1 MNIGLFGGSFD
12 PIHNGHL
19 SIIRG
24 ALKSGAVD
32 CVIVI
37 PTVRNSFK
45 RGRILNVAPYR
56 YYMVETVVEDEFKDN
71 VFLSDIE
78 FFYDGISYT
87 TTTISKIKDEK
98 YIVPFL
104 IDNGIKKKK
113 ASEKHNYF
121 WLCGTDLLPT
131 FDKWYDPQGIIN
143 QAQLMVALRPGME
156 VDIKSEELRLS
167 EALGMEVSINSFKI
181 KGIEA
186 ASSAIRNAKVYDDV
200 PESALE
206 FIKIHAI
213 YESND
218 VFDKVSDE
226 TMMKFYELTIG
237 IYPYLRKKRLL
248 HTINVAILS
257 ARYAMIYGGDVDK
270 ALIAG
275 LMHDCA
281 KELPEDEQKK
291 MAYSLCGNLFDD
303 SKLYHSPAGAVF
315 AKEKFGIEDEEI
327 LNAITYHTTGRGGMT
342 LLDKCVFLADKLEP
356 ARTYTD
362 LSQMRKTALTDL
374 DEALRMCQASVIKK
388 FEEKGRKLHPLTA
401 EFASDLRK

>member
-45 RGRILNVAPYR
+45 RGRILSVAPYR
-56 YYMVETVVEDEFKDN
+56 FYMVKTVVEDEFKDN
-71 VFLSDIE
+71 VFVSDIE

-98 YIVPFL
+98 YLVPFL

-113 ASEKHNYF
+113 ASEDHKFY
-121 WLCGTDLLPT
+121 WLCGTDLLPN
-131 FDKWYDPQGIIN
+131 FDKWYDPVGIIS
-143 QAQLMVALRPGME
+143 QAQLMVAVRPGME
-156 VDIKSEELRLS
+156 LDINSEAERLSNALNTKVKIKS
-167 EALGMEVSINSFKI
+167 FDI

-186 ASSAIRNAKVYDDV
+186 ASSSIRREKDYEDL
-200 PESALE
+200 PKSARE
-206 FIKIHAI
+206 FIKTHAL

-218 VFDKVSDE
+218 VFEKVSDSAME
-226 TMMKFYELTIG
+226 SFYELSIG

-248 HTINVAILS
+248 HTINVAILA
-257 ARYAMIYGGDVDK
+257 ARYASIYGADVDK

-281 KELPEDEQKK
+281 KELPIKEQEKMSIELCCDLFKDE
-291 MAYSLCGNLFDD
+291 
-303 SKLYHSPAGAVF
+303 KLYHSPAGAVF
-315 AKEKFGIEDEEI
+315 AKKFGIKDQEI
-327 LNAITYHTTGRGGMT
+327 LDAITYHTTGRGGMT
-342 LLDKCVFLADKLEP
+342 MLDKCVFLADKLEP

-362 LSQMRKTALTDL
+362 LSEMRRVALVNMD
-374 DEALRMCQASVIKK
+374 DAIRIFMAENGKK
-388 FEEKGRKLHPLTA
+388 FKEKGLPQHPLTA
-401 EFASDLRK
+401 DFAKDLSI